1 MKISEVT
8 NLIPLFVATVRVK
21 TSNGTSVVKAP
32 IHADGI
38 SQAEQLLSA
47 IFGDS
52 SVYNVCLSEEFGTKV
67 MNSDQLKLKSF
78 ADQKALISSNEKKE
92 RARQKLVKAQ
102 QAVQKAN
109 TSMLTTNK

>member
-8 NLIPLFVATVRVK
+8 NSIPLFVATVRVE
-21 TSNGTSVVKAP
+21 TSNGTSVLKTA

-38 SQAEQLLSA
+38 SQAKQLLSA

-52 SVYNVCLSEEFGTKV
+52 SVYSVCLSEDLGSKV

-78 ADQKALISSNEKKE
+78 ADQKSLISSNEKKE

-102 QAVQKAN
+102 KAVQKAN
-109 TSMLTTNK
+109 SSMLTTNK

>member
-1 MKISEVT
+1 
-8 NLIPLFVATVRVK
+8 
-21 TSNGTSVVKAP
+21 
-32 IHADGI
+32 
-38 SQAEQLLSA
+38 
-47 IFGDS
+47 
-52 SVYNVCLSEEFGTKV
+52 